1 MTDQELIAAVETSA
15 QALADAMKEAEAGG
29 VSPALLFPALI
40 SVFKDAGMLPDWLDM
55 DSLMGLTGG

>member
-1 MTDQELIAAVETSA
+1 MTDQELIAAVEESA
-15 QALADAMKEAEAGG
+15 QSLADAMKTAEEAG

-55 DSLMGLTGG
+55 GSLMGMVGG

>member
-1 MTDQELIAAVETSA
+1 MTEPDLIAGVETAA
-15 QALADAMKEAEAGG
+15 QNLADAMKEAEQGG

-55 DSLMGLTGG
+55 DSITAMVGG